1 MARDRKWFGLL
12 EGNRESLAPSTRS
25 DISLEGD
32 VSLEG
37 DGLLSA
43 EF

>member
-1 MARDRKWFGLL
+1 VERDRKWFELL
-12 EGNRESLAPSTRS
+12 EGNRESLAPSTRG
-25 DISLEGD
+25 DI
-32 VSLEG
+32 SLEG